1 MNVSDLRLHHAS
13 FAWAGGRDILRDQ
26 TGCFVLEGVVALC
39 GLNGCGK
46 STFLNLLAGA
56 ISPTEGRIEIEGE
69 VVVPSQRLEDLD
81 QSPGQAQKARLASLL
96 RQDPGLLI
104 LDEPTNHLDHD
115 GLRTLERS
123 LSRRRDPTILVSHD
137 RDLLDRLVKSC
148 LWLEG
153 GVLFQTKGGFT
164 QAWTARQDR
173 LRENI
178 VSRERSDAEL
188 RALHR
193 RLQSARESAAGAAR
207 DRSAGSRMKDV
218 HDSDQRSMGADF
230 KFRSADTR
238 LGRDQGRL
246 REEIARRESR
256 PSMEVHRD
264 TLRDVTFPW
273 DASRASGKLSLPA
286 GEIEALDG
294 SRIAHGGLRL
304 DARSRVRLAGANGSG
319 KSTLL
324 EALARLGRPGVFH
337 LPQEPRRE
345 DDVLLLEGIRAMPPG
360 ELGRILSLAAAFGAS
375 GEALRATA
383 SPSPGEARKLRLATG
398 LCSPSWILLL
408 DEPTNHLDAAS
419 IERLQEALVAWPG
432 ALLLSTH
439 DERLAKAVA
448 GETWTIEDRRV
459 RQA

>member
-1 MNVSDLRLHHAS
+1 MIVSDMRLHHAS
-13 FAWAGGRDILRDQ
+13 FAWPGGRDILRDQ
-26 TGCFVLEGVVALC
+26 TGRFVLEGVVALC

-56 ISPTEGRIEIEGE
+56 IAPAEGWIEIAGG

-81 QSPGQAQKARLASLL
+81 RSPGQAQKARLAGFL
-96 RQDPGLLI
+96 RQDPGLLV
-104 LDEPTNHLDHD
+104 LDEPTNHLDRD
-115 GLRTLERS
+115 GLRALERS
-123 LSRRRDPTILVSHD
+123 LARRRDPTLLVSHD
-137 RDLLDRLVKSC
+137 RDLLDRLATSC

-153 GVLFQTKGGFT
+153 GVLSQTRGGFT
-164 QAWTARQDR
+164 QAWAARQER
-173 LRENI
+173 LQGI
-178 VSRERSDAEL
+178 LASRERSDAEL
-188 RALHR
+188 RDLHR

-207 DRSAGSRMKDV
+207 DRSAGARMKDI

-230 KFRSADTR
+230 KFRKADSR
-238 LGRDQGRL
+238 LGRDLGRL
-246 REEIARRESR
+246 REEIARREGK
-256 PSMEVHRD
+256 PSIEVHRD

-273 DASRASGKLSLPA
+273 DASRAGGRLSLPA
-286 GEIEALDG
+286 GEVLAPDG
-294 SRIAHGGLRL
+294 SRIAHGGLAL
-304 DARSRVRLAGANGSG
+304 DARSRVRLAGANGAG

-337 LPQEPRRE
+337 LPQEPRLE
-345 DDVLLLEGIRAMPPG
+345 DDVRLLDGIRAMPPG
-360 ELGRILSLAAAFGAS
+360 DLGRILSLAAAFGAS

-439 DERLAKAVA
+439 DDRLASAA
-448 GETWTIEDRRV
+448 TRETWTVEPGRV
-459 RQA
+459 QQA